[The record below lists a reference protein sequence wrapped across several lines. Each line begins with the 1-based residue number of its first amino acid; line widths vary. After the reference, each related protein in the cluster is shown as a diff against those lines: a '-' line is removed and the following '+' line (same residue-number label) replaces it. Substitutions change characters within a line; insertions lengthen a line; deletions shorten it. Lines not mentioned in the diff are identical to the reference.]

1 LKSAANKRFD
11 TSGKSPAYL
20 HRRKIFKARAGKPVA
35 GFFNPALRIGRRPQ
49 YAAPHPP
56 YALLHRAA
64 SEPPSEP
71 SSAFAGT
78 RERVGTR
85 RG

>member
-35 GFFNPALRIGRRPQ
+35 GFFNPLSKSDGGRNTRR
-49 YAAPHPP
+49 HIP
-56 YALLHRAA
+56 YALLHSAA